1 MQAAEEEALRR
12 QSQLGAWGILDSF
25 RLNHVH
31 TDAASFTHA
40 ATSEPVQMRLSF
52 LRHGDVRVEVS
63 TALCYHLVRLQASSV
78 SVCTEPLL
86 RASRLS
92 RRAAQQHCVIK
103 QGKAHA
109 RWLHSLPQLP

>member
-12 QSQLGAWGILDSF
+12 QSQLGAWGVLDSF

-31 TDAASFTHA
+31 TEAASFTHA

-63 TALCYHLVRLQASSV
+63 TALRCHLVRLPASSV
-78 SVCTEPLL
+78 PVCTEPLF
-86 RASRLS
+86 ACHES
-92 RRAAQQHCVIK
+92 QK
-103 QGKAHA
+103 QGSALILCHPA
-109 RWLHSLPQLP
+109 R